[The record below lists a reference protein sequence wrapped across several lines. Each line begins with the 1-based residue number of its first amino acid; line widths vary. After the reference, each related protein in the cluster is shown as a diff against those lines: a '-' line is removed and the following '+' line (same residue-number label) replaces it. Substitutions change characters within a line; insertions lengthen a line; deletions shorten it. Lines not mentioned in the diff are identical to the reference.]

1 MVLSFILP
9 FAVISASFFIFQ
21 ATFNSAG
28 IEHMR
33 VYQLCFL
40 SFLAISVC
48 IETRVRMGYRL
59 ARGPIFWIHLPTALL
74 FFGLLATLAV
84 IPLPRWTEFVAFG
97 LFLVVLSTGLILFYK
112 GIHQTFRTNRA
123 SS

>member
-1 MVLSFILP
+1 MVLSFLLP

-28 IEHMR
+28 IEHTSA
-33 VYQLCFL
+33 YQLCFL

-59 ARGPIFWIHLPTALL
+59 ARGSIFWIHLPTALL

-84 IPLPRWTEFVAFG
+84 IALPRWVELVAFS
-97 LFLVVLSTGLILFYK
+97 LFLIVLSTGFILFYK
-112 GIHQTFRTNRA
+112 GLHQTLSRSQT